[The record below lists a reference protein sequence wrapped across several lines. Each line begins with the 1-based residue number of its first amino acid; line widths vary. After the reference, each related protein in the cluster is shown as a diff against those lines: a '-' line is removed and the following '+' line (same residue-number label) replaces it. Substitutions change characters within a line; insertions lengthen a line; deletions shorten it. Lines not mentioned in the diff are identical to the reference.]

1 MSSSSPDQRARPA
14 VRRLQCGGGMAAV
27 TAATLLASPVRA
39 EVQPRL
45 VVDAA
50 VILSSNPFMEE
61 GRDRS
66 AVIGELT
73 ARPSLA
79 ITSATGSSLAIEGE
93 FTERRYSRRYGDFQL
108 GNVQASGVYR
118 RSERLSVF
126 MSGDFERGLL
136 ADALTSG
143 IDAVTDIR
151 GLHEDYA
158 ARAGLIWAPDAYFR
172 FEPEISWVKTH
183 YPGPSAL
190 RDTRVAAAEI
200 AVSRRTTPY
209 TTLGARVEVANNWAD
224 GQSDFTSLSGFITL
238 DQRLSPHWRATVGVG
253 AERNGAHLV
262 LIPGV
267 LPRREAAKTRFAG
280 QAEICK
286 DGHLLTI
293 CLGARLDSEVSGLGG
308 LERRAAASLTAS
320 RRLGRSL
327 TLAVAGEYQ
336 HVSVEGME
344 RPALDS
350 MRADARLEWR
360 LSRRLSLSGL
370 IEYRRREL
378 FDGDSVDA
386 GFVGVRLR
394 YDWRSL

>member
-1 MSSSSPDQRARPA
+1 MSLSSPDPWARPT
-14 VRRLQCGGGMAAV
+14 VRKLQRGGGMAAM
-27 TAATLLASPVRA
+27 AALALLVSPAKA
-39 EVQPRL
+39 EMQPRL

-61 GRDRS
+61 GRDQS
-66 AVIGELT
+66 AVIGELS

-79 ITSATGSSLAIEGE
+79 ITSVTGLSLAIEGV
-93 FTERRYSRRYGDFQL
+93 FTERRYSRRYGDFHI
-108 GNVQASGVYR
+108 GNVEASGVYR

-126 MSGDFERGLL
+126 VSGELERGLL

-143 IDAVTDIR
+143 IDAVTDVQ

-158 ARAGLIWAPDAYFR
+158 ARAGLIWTPDPYFR

-183 YPGPSAL
+183 YPSSSIL

-200 AVSRRTTPY
+200 AISGRMSPY
-209 TTLGARVEVANNWAD
+209 ATLGARIGAADNWAE
-224 GQSDFTSLSGFITL
+224 GQSNFTSLSGFVTL
-238 DQRLSPHWRATVGVG
+238 DQRLSPHWRASIEIG
-253 AERNGAHLV
+253 AERNGAHVILV
-262 LIPGV
+262 PGA
-267 LPRREAAKTRFAG
+267 LPRREAAQTRLAG

-286 DGHLLTI
+286 DGRLLTM

-320 RRLGRSL
+320 RRLGRLL
-327 TLAVAGEYQ
+327 TLRTAAEYQ
-336 HVSVEGME
+336 HASVEGTDL
-344 RPALDS
+344 PSLDS
-350 MRADARLEWR
+350 MRADARLEWQ
-360 LSRRLSLSGL
+360 LSRRLSLWGM

-378 FDGDSVDA
+378 IAGDSVDA

-394 YDWRSL
+394 YDWRRL